1 LANLANKQPLDLKDQ
16 VMALKTS
23 RARRGT
29 KALVRAFLDAAETI
43 SADRRSAVVKDAL
56 ASIRDELKANR
67 EKLKAAAATNK
78 PNPRTSVR
86 PTKVKRI
93 SSRKAKAA

>member
-1 LANLANKQPLDLKDQ
+1 
-16 VMALKTS
+16 MALKTS
-23 RARRGT
+23 RALRGT
-29 KALVRAFLDAAETI
+29 KALARAFLDAAETI
-43 SADRRSAVVKDAL
+43 SADRRTAVVKDAL

-67 EKLKAAAATNK
+67 EKLKVAATNK
-78 PNPRTSVR
+78 SSLRTSVR